1 MSTPDN
7 EYQTALAEFRRASD
21 AFHDAGRPPTGPFA
35 DAYNAAAARLKE
47 VASYRC
53 DTNEPTRF
61 DAL

>member
-21 AFHDAGRPPTGPFA
+21 AFHDGGRPPTGPLA
-35 DAYNAAAARLKE
+35 DAYNAAAARLQKA
-47 VASYRC
+47 ASHRC
-53 DTNEPTRF
+53 DTDKPTRF